1 MFAAM
6 VHVNYAQ
13 WLSVHIEDLAALEET
28 YGDVFRHFSS
38 GAYVARKTKR
48 MFSAIALDQ
57 AHEQCNALVKGAG
70 GVVDLTNNPGALR
83 GWMIPGSEIS

>member
-13 WLSVHIEDLAALEET
+13 WLSIHIGDLAALEET
-28 YGDVFRHFSS
+28 YRDVFHHFSS

-48 MFSAIALDQ
+48 MFSAIALNQ

-70 GVVDLTNNPGALR
+70 GVVGLTNNPSALTQR
-83 GWMIPGSEIS
+83 MIPGSEIS

>member
-1 MFAAM
+1 MFAM

-13 WLSVHIEDLAALEET
+13 WLSVHIGDLAALEET

-48 MFSAIALDQ
+48 MFSAIALNQ
-57 AHEQCNALVKGAG
+57 AHEQCNSLVKGAG
-70 GVVDLTNNPGALR
+70 VVGLTNNPSVLR
-83 GWMIPGSEIS
+83 QRMIPGSEIS